1 MMSCTVDRA
10 TTTRKMDDKSIHK
23 RSSWIAKLR
32 VKATACGTRLF
43 SPLSAS
49 FNALIGRRHWHIS
62 NHIFHLYI
70 NVELEFFFLPP
81 PPFIHFYFL
90 LLVTY
95 GWDKMVSVVAM
106 KAFNVDDKRHCAATP
121 KERLASYTALIDV
134 DEYDEATHFWAILP
148 AWHELKSKR
157 MWFDDFL
164 LQILLIKKHTQRR
177 ELNYFIFFRIKI

>member
-106 KAFNVDDKRHCAATP
+106 KAFDVDDKRHCADTP

-134 DEYDEATHFWAILP
+134 DEYDEATRFFQLDTNSSRKGCGSMTFCCKFFWL
-148 AWHELKSKR
+148 
-157 MWFDDFL
+157 
-164 LQILLIKKHTQRR
+164 KKHTQRR